1 MNVFTIL
8 GTGTGATSLLKLL
21 YSLIQKFIFTF
32 IMSQQPGESVNS
44 SNQLSLYY
52 KQVYIIIIIHPY
64 VNSSNQLS
72 LYYKQIYIIIIIPP
86 YVNSSVELVLQ
97 ANIHYYYNTSLCQQQ
112 PSAELVL
119 QVNIHYYYNTSNYKQ
134 IYIIIIIPPYVNS
147 SHQLSLYYK

>member
-52 KQVYIIIIIHPY
+52 KQV
-64 VNSSNQLS
+64 
-72 LYYKQIYIIIIIPP
+72 YIIIIIPP